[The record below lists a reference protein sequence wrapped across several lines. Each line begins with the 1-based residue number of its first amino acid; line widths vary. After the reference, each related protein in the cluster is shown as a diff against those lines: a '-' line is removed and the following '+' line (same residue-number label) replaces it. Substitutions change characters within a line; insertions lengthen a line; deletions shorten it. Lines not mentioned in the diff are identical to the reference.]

1 MDYLS
6 IVSDRDPVF
15 TSSFWKEPYKL
26 QGITLKHSSAY
37 HPQADGQSEVVN
49 RCLENYFRCFV
60 GSRPKDWARWMSLA
74 EWWYNTSSH
83 SSTGITPYKAVY
95 GNPAARLLS
104 DVKGTT
110 KIQAVEDHL
119 KSRDQIAKILKENL
133 EAAQQRMKRQTDL
146 HRTERS
152 LNAGEWVFLRLQPFR
167 QNSVAMRRN
176 LKLSPRYYRSYEI
189 LQKVG
194 QDAYRL
200 DLSPGSKIHPVFH
213 VSQLKKKLG
222 QLDTPQTFL
231 PHVTAEGIVEAMPE
245 ES

>member
-1 MDYLS
+1 M
-6 IVSDRDPVF
+6 
-15 TSSFWKEPYKL
+15 
-26 QGITLKHSSAY
+26 
-37 HPQADGQSEVVN
+37 
-49 RCLENYFRCFV
+49 
-60 GSRPKDWARWMSLA
+60 
-74 EWWYNTSSH
+74 
-83 SSTGITPYKAVY
+83 Y
-95 GNPAARLLS
+95 GNPAALLLS

-110 KIQAVEDHL
+110 KIQVVEDHL

-133 EAAQQRMKRQTDL
+133 EAAQQRMKCQTDL

-152 LNAGEWVFLRLQPFR
+152 FNAGEWVFLRLQPFR

-176 LKLSPRYYRSYEI
+176 LKLSPRFYRSYQI

-200 DLSPGSKIHPVFH
+200 LDLPPGSKIHPVFH

-222 QLDTPQTFL
+222 QLGTPQTFL
-231 PHVTAEGIVEAMPE
+231 PHVAAEGIVEAMPE